1 MSILYDFHMHS
12 SLSTDSDAPMEDM
25 VRRAAKLGLSGICL
39 TEHMD
44 ADFPYEPGA
53 FEASPRDEWEEVS
66 RLRRIWDPRFCPG
79 ADESPETAGGE
90 KALPDYSGI
99 LSGSAASDYPGS
111 MAASTG
117 CSGSGERKLIKIGY
131 GMELGMQSH
140 LVQRF
145 DKLAS
150 DWPFDFLNISQHL
163 VLGKDPYFAYEWDG
177 MSVYEMIRTYYEE
190 MYSNLRIMTQ
200 WDSLSHL
207 DYIIRYIPER
217 GDLVYDSLKEHRDI
231 VAAILEY
238 VISRGKCL
246 EVNTAGFKY
255 GLGQTHPSREVLML
269 YRDLGG
275 EQITIGSD
283 AHAPEHIAIAFAE
296 TEKMLLEC
304 GFRTYTIFENRI
316 PEEIPL

>member
-12 SLSTDSDAPMEDM
+12 SLSTDSDTPMEDM
-25 VRRAAKLGLSGICL
+25 VRRAAQLGLSGICL

-66 RLRRIWDPRFCPG
+66 RLRRIYDPRFCFGPDG
-79 ADESPETAGGE
+79 SPETAGGE
-90 KALPDYSGI
+90 KALPDHSGI
-99 LSGSAASDYPGS
+99 L
-111 MAASTG
+111 
-117 CSGSGERKLIKIGY
+117 SGSGERKLIKIGY

-177 MSVYEMIRTYYEE
+177 MTVFEMIRTYYEE

-207 DYIIRYIPER
+207 DYIIRYIPGR

-231 VAAILEY
+231 VAALLEY
-238 VISRGKCL
+238 VISCGKCL

-275 EQITIGSD
+275 ERITIGSD

-304 GFRTYTIFENRI
+304 GFSSYTIFEKRM
-316 PEEIPL
+316 PKEIPF